1 MSKSVNNILYHI
13 NKYSY
18 SSEYTEIMNRRTEGK
33 YPNITLHRYIIV
45 RYPILARGK
54 ICHDLAWV
62 CWLLKMA
69 ITSLF
74 LIISHDT
81 LRKLTICWVIPSAQQ
96 LYWIIYRD
104 VGICEISSRLVELSG
119 QNIRLEDCET
129 NFIFAW
135 VLKFAMAQILNRYI
149 QSLDPS
155 HFMPLCT
162 LAD

>member
-1 MSKSVNNILYHI
+1 
-13 NKYSY
+13 
-18 SSEYTEIMNRRTEGK
+18 MNRRTEGK
-33 YPNITLHRYIIV
+33 YPNITLHISLSDTQYL
-45 RYPILARGK
+45 LARGK

-62 CWLLKMA
+62 LLLKMA
-69 ITSLF
+69 I
-74 LIISHDT
+74 IISHDT

-104 VGICEISSRLVELSG
+104 VGICEISWRLVELSG

-129 NFIFAW
+129 NFILAW

-149 QSLDPS
+149 QRLDPS

>member
-18 SSEYTEIMNRRTEGK
+18 SSVYGNHEPANRGK
-33 YPNITLHRYIIV
+33 ISKYHSTYIIV

-62 CWLLKMA
+62 WLLKMA
-69 ITSLF
+69 I
-74 LIISHDT
+74 IISHDT

-96 LYWIIYRD
+96 LYLIIYRD

>member
-1 MSKSVNNILYHI
+1 
-13 NKYSY
+13 
-18 SSEYTEIMNRRTEGK
+18 
-33 YPNITLHRYIIV
+33 
-45 RYPILARGK
+45 
-54 ICHDLAWV
+54 
-62 CWLLKMA
+62 MA

-162 LAD
+162 LATRVRAGRAPDGGGWRRPPWPQSPVRWPAPLRVSAPSLPPAPAP